1 MQNRTDDELLA
12 LYKIGHA
19 HTEAEGLRAVYEQG
33 LADVLEIVV
42 DDDET
47 PIDPVTV
54 AFKESAKG
62 SAKAKK

>member
-19 HTEAEGLRAVYEQG
+19 HNEAEGLRAVYEQG
-33 LADVLEIVV
+33 RADVLEIVV

-54 AFKESAKG
+54 KKT
-62 SAKAKK
+62 KAK

>member
-33 LADVLEIVV
+33 RADVLEIVV

-47 PIDPVTV
+47 PIEPMT
-54 AFKESAKG
+54 AKT
-62 SAKAKK
+62 AKAKK